1 MKKIRLAAAFLAA
14 FFMPAVA
21 QAKTAYLLNGLGVYG
36 NPGMMGPLK
45 AALEKKGFTVT
56 ILNHV
61 QGKYLT
67 QMPDLLVGH
76 SMGANAA
83 LKRAKDFRKY
93 PPKLIVSIDAGRAP
107 LFWKAHPTAKTI
119 SAYCPAHPIGG
130 QYIQGAENH
139 EFCGTNHLYMPYDPR
154 VIALILK
161 EADKLQ

>member
-1 MKKIRLAAAFLAA
+1 
-14 FFMPAVA
+14 MPAAA

-45 AALEKKGFTVT
+45 SALEKKGFTVT

-83 LKRAKDFRKY
+83 LKRSQAFRKN
-93 PPKLIVSIDAGRAP
+93 PPKLIVSIDAGRSP
-107 LFWKAHPTAKTI
+107 LFSRAHPTARTV
-119 SAYCPAHPIGG
+119 SAYCPYHPIGG
-130 QYIQGAENH
+130 QYIDGAENH
-139 EFCGTNHLYMPYDPR
+139 EFCGTDHLYMPYDPR
-154 VIALILK
+154 IIALILK
-161 EADKLQ
+161 EADKL